1 MEHKAAESEVQ
12 TGPVQVDVAS
22 LAVNVLSKVPM
33 FLPVIDINMAPKT
46 GPLVGAM
53 EDAAGASYSNAI
65 DLDPTINPTDIM
77 VEIDRVVRPEGTLLN
92 IAEDESHRETSPTE
106 PPKTE
111 KADGSDVAKPMPR
124 TETTTAPLIGRLL
137 QLLQVDTNLST
148 DGAV

>member
-12 TGPVQVDVAS
+12 TGPVQVDVDS

-33 FLPVIDINMAPKT
+33 FLPVIDTNMAPKT

-65 DLDPTINPTDIM
+65 DLDPTINPTEIM
-77 VEIDRVVRPEGTLLN
+77 VELNRVRPEGTLLN
-92 IAEDESHRETSPTE
+92 IAEDESHRENSPTE
-106 PPKTE
+106 PPKIE
-111 KADGSDVAKPMPR
+111 KADGSDVAKPTPR

>member
-1 MEHKAAESEVQ
+1 
-12 TGPVQVDVAS
+12 
-22 LAVNVLSKVPM
+22 
-33 FLPVIDINMAPKT
+33 MAPKSR
-46 GPLVGAM
+46 PLVGAM

-77 VEIDRVVRPEGTLLN
+77 VELDRVVRPEGTLLN
-92 IAEDESHRETSPTE
+92 IAEDESHRENSPTE
-106 PPKTE
+106 PPKIE
-111 KADGSDVAKPMPR
+111 KADGSDVAKPTPR